1 MCVWVGGGGGGGG
14 EAGRRGSEDNF
25 KIHINVS
32 SLREVKLVLFR
43 PKKFSSGTT
52 TILLLNKG
60 VVTTKTFRQRN
71 SEIRDLG
78 FLYKI
83 STKRARSSLYT
94 RMFVMI

>member
-1 MCVWVGGGGGGGG
+1 MPASFARELTHKAAYYMCVCVGVGGGGEG
-14 EAGRRGSEDNF
+14 GRRGSEDNF

-60 VVTTKTFRQRN
+60 VVTTKTFR
-71 SEIRDLG
+71 
-78 FLYKI
+78 
-83 STKRARSSLYT
+83 
-94 RMFVMI
+94 